1 LQSLTAKISKIARFF
16 ILLLLFQIGLLYIV
30 FRSSPF
36 QTWIVNKACNWLS
49 DEIGAKVSMTSVD
62 IDFFKTAVFENVF
75 VEDLNH
81 DTLFYFGK
89 LKVDYHSYDKL
100 NHIIKLNYLSL
111 EDGKVYLGQHKGKDI
126 ANYQFFI
133 DFFDSGP
140 RDPNKP
146 RIIWT
151 IYSKKVRLNNMRFD
165 YFDRNEDKP
174 DFLDFNYTDF
184 SFKNINGKLSDFYL
198 IDDSLNFKINNL
210 SAKENCGL
218 KLIDVQAIANIHS
231 KGISFDQLLL
241 KTNKSTLKNHFS
253 LHTLN
258 WKSYNHFNDS
268 VFMKGV
274 LDSSLIHSND
284 IAFFSHNFKPYHT
297 NIIASGEFEGFL
309 KKLKGKNTD
318 ITLFK
323 STNYRG
329 NWSMTGLPDF
339 KNTILDFDVTSLTTN
354 YDDINAISLS
364 KLPENFK
371 TLGAIN
377 YKGQFSGFYNDFIT
391 FGHIKT
397 ELGEF
402 DSDLNLK
409 FKDGLE
415 NGLFKGKLISD
426 HFKLK
431 TFLPFSPV
439 DDLSFDLKIVGQG
452 FSEESF
458 DFDID
463 GVINELFYNERSFKN
478 IEASGNLK
486 KDFYSGELLVNNTD
500 LNFAFDGF
508 FKTDKV
514 VPEGNFNL
522 NVNEIN
528 LLALGLDSIN
538 HLIKGDFVFNFTGN
552 NIDDMLG
559 VVTGKNISINRNN
572 HITQIPNLMLTSN
585 DYQGK
590 KEIRLLSE
598 PIDLYLDG
606 DFKLSK
612 LNVSLIN
619 FAHQLLPAFV
629 NKPLGIIPN
638 EDFDFLINIKQP
650 NQLSNLYLP
659 NIQFSPFKINGYYH
673 SQKDEIK
680 VESSNKAIKMGKYE
694 VSDIQLSAIKN
705 QGEKL
710 VIDLNSKGFTDFKN
724 FLINDIYLNASVL
737 ENIIDF
743 NIEAQDTSWRIGL
756 NSSGLIKFLKDSIYL
771 YFDSSYISLDK
782 ELWQLDEK
790 AFVLFESKKTQFNQF
805 LFQNQSQTIEFSG
818 EFGQKAI
825 NDIVFNLENFD
836 VNNVNYFIK
845 NNAIPKFAGITNG
858 NIRYIS
864 SKNSP
869 GFVSDLLIKT
879 FVMGTDTLGD
889 FSLITSNNSLKEPQH
904 LKINVLNGLLDS
916 LKIEGIIDYQS
927 ENNNLDLSVILPK
940 TQLRV
945 FQPFLR
951 SVFSNMNGIV
961 YTKDSLK
968 VTGKFDEPEMVGDII
983 IEKAYAL
990 IDYLNVPVSFSTII
1004 SSRKNKFEIKPF
1016 EVFDL
1021 KGNRGQV
1028 AGSISHQSFNEYLF
1042 NLNITNLNNFLI
1054 LNTKSY
1060 QNSLYYGQAY
1070 MSGNANINGPFD
1082 KLDIRI
1088 DAKTMPNTY
1097 FYLPISDGEA
1107 SDLPSFVHF
1116 KTLKKRVVKAEDDF
1130 PLNSL
1135 IIDIEA
1141 TSDAQ
1146 IEIIF
1151 DETLGDKI
1159 KGSGT
1164 GNLKMEMNNSGDFSM
1179 FGSYKVTQGKYLFTA
1194 FDIYNKPFF
1203 IRSGGTITWYGDPLD
1218 AKLDIVAFNS
1228 ERTSSKPFLQAFNL
1242 NNSIQGSSTNVLIT
1256 AESELYLKG
1265 NLFSP
1270 EISFGLNFPRLQ
1282 YEAPNDYIALQ
1293 SVISRIKADKDEV
1306 SRQVFSLLIMKQFLT
1321 PTFAESSLGVNNAGS
1336 QALSTA
1342 GSELL
1347 SAQLSNWLNKID
1359 PNWSV
1364 NIIYKN
1370 GNITLP
1376 LEYGLMLSKRFLND
1390 KLTFDG
1396 SISNLT
1402 NRPNINLEYR
1412 VTKKGNI
1419 KIKAYTRSN
1428 FNQVNTTS
1436 LNTPITTNGVG
1447 IVYTKEFNRFFN
1459 FRKKKKKKDAID
1471 LNNQNPQ

>member
-1 LQSLTAKISKIARFF
+1 LTAKISKIARLF
-16 ILLLLFQIGLLYIV
+16 ILLLLFSIGLLYIV

-36 QTWIVNKACNWLS
+36 QTWFVKKACKWVS
-49 DEIGAKVSMTSVD
+49 DEIGATVSISKVDVE
-62 IDFFKTAVFENVF
+62 FFKTAVFEDVF

-100 NHIIKLNYLSL
+100 IHIIKLNYLSI
-111 EDGKVYLGQHKGKDI
+111 EDGKVYLGEHKGNDF

-133 DFFDSGP
+133 DFFDNGP

-146 RIIWT
+146 KIIWT
-151 IYSKKVRLNNMRFD
+151 IYSKKVQLENMRFD
-165 YFDRNEDKP
+165 YFNRNEEKP
-174 DFLDFNYTDF
+174 DFLDFKYTDF
-184 SFKNINGKLSDFYL
+184 SFKKITGELSDFYL

-210 SAKENCGL
+210 SAIENCGL
-218 KLIDVQAIANIHS
+218 KLMDVQANANIHA
-231 KGISFDQLLL
+231 KGISFDNLFL
-241 KTNKSTLKNHFS
+241 KTNKSTLRNYFS
-253 LHTLN
+253 MKTLN

-268 VFMKGV
+268 VFMKGF
-274 LDSSLIHSND
+274 LDSSLIHSDD
-284 IAFFSHNFKPYHT
+284 IAFFSHNFKNYHT
-297 NIIASGEFEGFL
+297 SILAFGGFEGFL
-309 KKLKGKNTD
+309 TKLKGKNTN
-318 ITLFK
+318 ISLFEK
-323 STNYRG
+323 TNFKG
-329 NWSMTGLPDF
+329 DWTMTGLPDF
-339 KNTILDFDVTSLTTN
+339 KNTVLDFDVKSLTTF

-364 KLPENFK
+364 KIPENFK
-371 TLGAIN
+371 TLGIIN
-377 YKGQFSGFYNDFIT
+377 YKGQFSGFFNDFIT

-397 ELGEF
+397 ELGDF

-409 FKDGLE
+409 FKNGLE
-415 NGLFKGKLISD
+415 NGLFKGRLISD
-426 HFKLK
+426 HFKLN

-439 DDLSFDLKIVGQG
+439 DNLSFDMNIVGQG

-458 DFDID
+458 NFEID
-463 GVINELFYNERSFKN
+463 GIINELFYNKKSFKN
-478 IEASGNLK
+478 IQASGKLK
-486 KDFYSGELLVNNTD
+486 KDFYTGKLMVNNPD
-500 LNFAFDGF
+500 LNFEFDGF
-508 FKTDKV
+508 FKTDKRI
-514 VPEGNFNL
+514 PEGNFNL
-522 NVNEIN
+522 DVNEIN
-528 LLALGLDSIN
+528 LYALGIDSVN

-552 NIDDMLG
+552 NIDEMLG

-572 HITQIPNLMLTSN
+572 HLTQIPNLMLTSN
-585 DYQGK
+585 VYQGK

-612 LNVSLIN
+612 LNISIIN

-629 NKPLGIIPN
+629 KKPLGVIPN
-638 EDFDFLINIKQP
+638 EDFEFLINIKQP
-650 NQLSNLYLP
+650 DQLSKLYLP
-659 NIQFSPFKINGYYH
+659 TIQFTPFNINGYYH

-680 VESSNKAIKMGKYE
+680 VVSSNKAIKMGKYE

-710 VIDLNSKGFTDFKN
+710 VIELHSNGFTDYNK
-724 FLINDIYLNASVL
+724 FLINDIHLNASVK
-737 ENIIDF
+737 ENTIDF
-743 NIEAQDTSWRIGL
+743 NLNAMDTSWKIGL
-756 NSSGLIKFLKDSIYL
+756 NTSGLFKFFKDSIFL
-771 YFDSSYISLDK
+771 YFDSSYIALDK
-782 ELWQLDEK
+782 DLWQLETN
-790 AFVLFESKKTQFNQF
+790 AFVLFENEKIQFNQF
-805 LFQNQSQTIEFSG
+805 LFQNETQKIEFSG
-818 EFGQKAI
+818 EFGQKAV
-825 NDIVFNLENFD
+825 NDIVFDLDNFD
-836 VNNVNYFIK
+836 MKNINYFIK
-845 NNAIPKFAGITNG
+845 DKSTPKFAGITNG

-879 FVMGTDTLGD
+879 FVMGADTLGD
-889 FSLITSNNSLKEPQH
+889 FSLITSNNSFKEPQH
-904 LKINVLNGLLDS
+904 LKIDVLNGLLDS
-916 LKIEGIIDYQS
+916 MKIEGIIDYQS
-927 ENNNLDLSVILPK
+927 KTNNLNLSVILPK

-945 FQPFLR
+945 FQPFLNG
-951 SVFSNMNGIV
+951 VFSQMDGIV
-961 YTKDSLK
+961 YTRDSLK
-968 VTGKFDEPEMVGDII
+968 VIGKFNEPEMDGDIV
-983 IEKAYAL
+983 IEKAYGL
-990 IDYLNVPVSFSTII
+990 IDYLNVPVSFSTTIK
-1004 SSRKNKFEIKPF
+1004 SRKNKFEIMPF

-1021 KGNRGQV
+1021 KGNKGQV
-1028 AGSISHQSFNEYLF
+1028 TGYISHKSFKEYQF
-1042 NLNITNLNNFLI
+1042 NLNIRDLNNFFI

-1060 QNSLYYGQAY
+1060 HNSLYYGQAY
-1070 MSGNANINGPFD
+1070 MSGSASFNGPFD

-1107 SDLPSFVHF
+1107 SDLPNYVHF
-1116 KTLKKRVVKAEDDF
+1116 KTTKKKFVSAKDDF

-1135 IIDIEA
+1135 VIDIEA

-1159 KGSGT
+1159 KGTGV
-1164 GNLKMEMNNSGDFSM
+1164 GNLKMEMNNSGDFYM
-1179 FGSYKVTQGKYLFTA
+1179 FGNYKVTQGKYLFTA

-1203 IRSGGTITWYGDPLD
+1203 IRPGGTITWYGDPLD

-1228 ERTSSKPFLQAFNL
+1228 ERASSNPFLQAFNL
-1242 NNSIQGSSTNVLIT
+1242 NNSIQGNSSNILIT

-1293 SVISRIKADKDEV
+1293 SVVGRIKADKDEV

-1321 PTFAESSLGVNNAGS
+1321 PTFAESSLGVNNVGS

-1364 NIIYKN
+1364 NVIYKN

-1396 SISNLT
+1396 SFSNLT

-1447 IVYTKEFNRFFN
+1447 IVYTKEFNSLLN
-1459 FRKKKKKKDAID
+1459 FRKKKKKKNELDID
-1471 LNNQNPQ
+1471 VIEPQ

>member
-1 LQSLTAKISKIARFF
+1 MTAKISKIARLF
-16 ILLLLFQIGLLYIV
+16 ILLLLFSIGLLYII

-49 DEIGAKVSMTSVD
+49 DEVGATVSISGVD

-89 LKVDYHSYDKL
+89 LKVDYHSYDKIK
-100 NHIIKLNYLSL
+100 HIIKLNYISL
-111 EDGKVYLGQHKGKDI
+111 EDGKVYLGQHKGNDF

-146 RIIWT
+146 KIIWT
-151 IYSKKVRLNNMRFD
+151 IYSENVHLDNMRFD
-165 YFDRNEDKP
+165 YFDRNEERP
-174 DFLDFNYTDF
+174 DFLDFIYTDF
-184 SFKNINGKLSDFYL
+184 SFKKINGNITDFYL
-198 IDDSLNFKINNL
+198 IDDSLNFKINKL
-210 SAKENCGL
+210 STIENCGL
-218 KLIDVQAIANIHS
+218 RVIDVQAHANIHA
-231 KGISFDQLLL
+231 KGIEFNKLFL
-241 KTNKSTLKNHFS
+241 KTPKSILRNQFS
-253 LHTLN
+253 MKTQN
-258 WKSYNHFNDS
+258 WKSYNNFNDS
-268 VFMKGV
+268 VYMKGF
-274 LDSSLIHSND
+274 LDSSVIHSD
-284 IAFFSHNFKPYHT
+284 DLAYFSHNFKEYHT
-297 NIIASGEFEGFL
+297 RLIASGGFEGFL
-309 KKLKGKNTD
+309 TKIKGKNTNLS
-318 ITLFK
+318 LFEK
-323 STNYRG
+323 TNFRG
-329 NWSMTGLPDF
+329 DWSMTGLPDF
-339 KNTILDFDVTSLTTN
+339 ENTILDFDVKSLTTI
-354 YDDINAISLS
+354 YEDINAISMS

-371 TLGAIN
+371 SLGIIN
-377 YKGQFSGFYNDFIT
+377 YKGQFSGFFNDFIT

-397 ELGEF
+397 ELGDF
-402 DSDLNLK
+402 DTDLNLK
-409 FKDGLE
+409 FKNGLD

-426 HFKLK
+426 HFKLQ
-431 TFLPFSPV
+431 TFIPFSPV
-439 DDLSFDLKIVGQG
+439 DNLSFNLNIVGQG

-458 DFDID
+458 DFEID
-463 GVINELFYNERSFKN
+463 GIINELFYNQKSFKN
-478 IEASGNLK
+478 IEATGKLK
-486 KDFYSGELLVNNTD
+486 KDFYSGTLLVKDPNLD
-500 LNFAFDGF
+500 FAFDGF
-508 FKTDKV
+508 FKTDKK

-522 NVNEIN
+522 DVKAIN
-528 LLALGLDSIN
+528 LFSLGLDTIN
-538 HLIKGDFVFNFTGN
+538 HIIKGDFVFNFTGN
-552 NIDDMLG
+552 SIDDMLG
-559 VVTGKNISINRNN
+559 VVSGNNISINRNN
-572 HITQIPNLMLTSN
+572 HTTKIPNLMLTSN
-585 DYQGK
+585 NDKGQ

-598 PIDLYLDG
+598 PIDIYLDG

-612 LNVSLIN
+612 LNVSIIN

-629 NKPLGIIPN
+629 KKPDGIIPD
-638 EDFDFLINIKQP
+638 EDFEFLINIKQP
-650 NQLSNLYLP
+650 DQLSSLYLP
-659 NIQFSPFKINGYYH
+659 KVQFTPFNVNGYYH
-673 SQKDEIK
+673 SLKNEIK
-680 VESSNKAIKMGKYE
+680 VESTNKAIKIGKYE
-694 VSDIQLSAIKN
+694 VSDIQFSAIKN
-705 QGEKL
+705 QGET
-710 VIDLNSKGFTDFKN
+710 LNITLLSNGFTDFNN
-724 FLINDIYLNASVL
+724 FLINDIDLRAKVEENRINFNLNAK
-737 ENIIDF
+737 
-743 NIEAQDTSWRIGL
+743 DTSWKMGL
-756 NSSGLIKFLKDSIYL
+756 NTSGEFKFFRDSVYL
-771 YFDSSYISLDK
+771 NFDSTYFALDQ
-782 ELWQLDEK
+782 EFWQLENK
-790 AFVLFESKKTQFNQF
+790 AFVLFESDKIQFNQF
-805 LFQNQSQTIEFSG
+805 VFKNQTQKIEFSG
-818 EFGQKAI
+818 EFGEMAV
-825 NDIVFNLENFD
+825 NDILFNLDNFD
-836 VNNVNYFIK
+836 VKNINYFILDK
-845 NNAIPKFAGITNG
+845 SIPKFAGITNG
-858 NIRYIS
+858 NIRYAS
-864 SKNSP
+864 SKDSP

-879 FVMGTDTLGD
+879 FVMGADTLGD
-889 FSLITSNNSLKEPQH
+889 FSLVTSNNSFKEPQR

-916 LKIEGIIDYQS
+916 LKIEGLIDYQS
-927 ENNNLDLSVILPK
+927 KTDNLNLSVILPK

-945 FQPFLR
+945 FQPFLKGI
-951 SVFSNMNGIV
+951 FSQMEGIV
-961 YTKDSLK
+961 YTRDSLK
-968 VTGKFDEPEMVGDII
+968 VTGTFDGPDMVGDII
-983 IEKAYAL
+983 VEKAFAV
-990 IDYLNVPVSFSTII
+990 IDYLNVPISFSTVIK
-1004 SSRKNKFEIKPF
+1004 SKKNKFEIVPF

-1021 KGNRGQV
+1021 KGNKGQV
-1028 AGSISHQSFNEYLF
+1028 AGNVLHQSFKEYQL
-1042 NLNITNLNNFLI
+1042 NLNIRDLNNFLI
-1054 LNTKSY
+1054 LNTKSF

-1070 MSGNANINGPFD
+1070 MSGNASINGPFD

-1088 DAKTMPNTY
+1088 DAKTMPNTF
-1097 FYLPISDGEA
+1097 FYLPISDGEV

-1116 KTLKKRVVKAEDDF
+1116 KTLKKKVKGVEDDF

-1135 IIDIEA
+1135 VIDIEA

-1159 KGSGT
+1159 KGSGN
-1164 GNLKMEMNNSGDFSM
+1164 GNLKMEMNSNGDFSM

-1203 IRSGGTITWYGDPLD
+1203 IRPGGTITWYGDPLD

-1228 ERTSSKPFLQAFNL
+1228 ERASSQPFQLAFNL
-1242 NNSIQGSSTNVLIT
+1242 NNNLQGNTGNVIIT

-1282 YEAPNDYIALQ
+1282 YEAPDDYVALQ
-1293 SVISRIKADKDEV
+1293 SVIGRIKADKDEV

-1321 PTFAESSLGVNNAGS
+1321 PTFAEASLGVNNVGS

-1459 FRKKKKKKDAID
+1459 FRKKKKKKNEID
-1471 LNNQNPQ
+1471 LDTNSPQ